1 MNPLCE
7 GGMGADKTPA
17 DGWPRRP
24 YARSY
29 EPLAMPKSFGKDC
42 KKINSVLKKLGNYYG
57 STSAD
62 MSELPKSFTFGPF
75 RLDLKQRVLLRDGK
89 PVPLPPKAMI
99 ILAVLVENHGMLVE
113 REELMRRAWPNVF
126 VEDGNL
132 TVNVFALRKALAE
145 GLNGVSPIETIP
157 KRGYRFTAAVE
168 TREAPT
174 TLASPEDEGSEGVS
188 PPVPSGR
195 ASLPSAQGEPW
206 ARADA
211 RDHARAQ
218 EIPGAPARVTTGPG
232 QWKGWALAGIAI
244 VGLMGILAA
253 ILLLHFRNT
262 AAREASPRISL
273 AVLPFQN
280 LTGNFSNDYLSDSLT
295 EEMIT
300 RFAHDYAGDLRVIAR
315 DSAMSYE
322 EKKKPLPQIATELR
336 VQYIIQGSV
345 RSEGD
350 HIRVAAQLIRASD
363 QTSLWADSY
372 DGDASRLLEF
382 EDTVAQS
389 VARALSLKLMA
400 GLGRRYAPSSSAAH
414 DDYLHGLYFL
424 SRRSKTSLEQALD
437 SFAAATVSD
446 PHYARAYAGLA
457 VTYNLL
463 GGYSWISPGHARSFA
478 KAAAAQAIAADP
490 SLSEAHASLGYSQ
503 WFYEWNASAAEQ
515 ELRRAIQLEPN
526 NADAHHWY
534 SQVLMTSGRFSEAE
548 HEMHSALELDPR
560 SLILRTN
567 LGWLHYFERH
577 YPLAIEEMQSVVR
590 EDPDFVTAHYKLW
603 EAYAVTGD
611 KANAW
616 RECRQL
622 VHLLCSPDNEK
633 KIISAYQQ
641 SGYSSALKSFVSVSP
656 ADYSGSYVD
665 GSRYMIFAGDKAR
678 AMDFLERAYREKDG
692 WMIFVPIDPS
702 FDSLRLDARFGRL
715 MLRVRPPSVPSS

>member
-1 MNPLCE
+1 M
-7 GGMGADKTPA
+7 
-17 DGWPRRP
+17 
-24 YARSY
+24 S
-29 EPLAMPKSFGKDC
+29 EPPKSF
-42 KKINSVLKKLGNYYG
+42 N
-57 STSAD
+57 
-62 MSELPKSFTFGPF
+62 FGPF
-75 RLDLKQRVLLRDGK
+75 QLDVKQRVLLRDGK
-89 PVPLPPKAMI
+89 PVPLPPKAII
-99 ILAVLVENHGMLVE
+99 ILAALVENHGNLVE

-157 KRGYRFTAAVE
+157 KRGYRFIAAVKAE
-168 TREAPT
+168 EAPT
-174 TLASPEDEGSEGVS
+174 GLALPEADHSEGAS
-188 PPVPSGR
+188 LPMPSGR
-195 ASLPSAQGEPW
+195 ASLPSAQAESWP
-206 ARADA
+206 RRDA
-211 RDHARAQ
+211 QDDISAQ
-218 EIPGAPARVTTGPG
+218 EIPDASTQMTASPRH
-232 QWKGWALAGIAI
+232 WNGWISAGIAVVVLI
-244 VGLMGILAA
+244 SILAV
-253 ILLLHFRNT
+253 ILLFHFRK
-262 AAREASPRISL
+262 AAHESSPRISL

-280 LTGNFSNDYLSDSLT
+280 LTGKLANDYLSDSLT

-322 EKKKPLPQIATELR
+322 ERKKPLPQIAAELG
-336 VQYIIQGSV
+336 VQYVIQGSV

-350 HIRVAAQLIRASD
+350 RIRVAAQLIRASD
-363 QTSLWADSY
+363 QSSLWADSY

-382 EDTVAQS
+382 EDSVAQS

-424 SRRSKTSLEQALD
+424 SRRSKTSLEQALE
-437 SFAAATVSD
+437 SFASATVRD
-446 PHYARAYAGLA
+446 PHYARPYAGLA

-490 SLSEAHASLGYSQ
+490 SLSEAHASLGFSE
-503 WFYEWNASAAEQ
+503 WFYEWNAAGAEE

-534 SQVLMTSGRFSEAE
+534 SQVLMTSGRFPEAE
-548 HEMHSALELDPR
+548 REMRSALELDPR

-577 YPLAIEEMQSVVR
+577 YPQAIEEIESVVR

-603 EAYAVTGD
+603 EAYSVNGD

-616 RECRQL
+616 RECQRL
-622 VHLLCSPDNEK
+622 VHLLCSPENEK
-633 KIISAYQQ
+633 KILSAYRRR
-641 SGYSSALKSFVSVSP
+641 GYSSALKSFVSVSP

-678 AMDFLERAYREKDG
+678 AMDFLERAYGEKDG
-692 WMIFVPIDPS
+692 WMIFVPVDPS
-702 FDSLRLDARFGRL
+702 FDSLRAEARFGRL
-715 MLRVRPPSVPSS
+715 LLQVRPVSVLSQKFVQ

>member
-1 MNPLCE
+1 M
-7 GGMGADKTPA
+7 
-17 DGWPRRP
+17 
-24 YARSY
+24 S
-29 EPLAMPKSFGKDC
+29 EPPKSF
-42 KKINSVLKKLGNYYG
+42 N
-57 STSAD
+57 
-62 MSELPKSFTFGPF
+62 FGPF
-75 RLDLKQRVLLRDGK
+75 QLDLNQRVLLRDGK

-99 ILAVLVENHGMLVE
+99 ILAVLVENHGKLVE
-113 REELMRRAWPNVF
+113 REELIRRAWPNVF

-132 TVNVFALRKALAE
+132 TVNVFALRKVLAE

-157 KRGYRFTAAVE
+157 KRGYRFIATVE
-168 TREAPT
+168 PQYAPT
-174 TLASPEDEGSEGVS
+174 LVASPEYDRSSGVSPAAGAEGVS
-188 PPVPSGR
+188 
-195 ASLPSAQGEPW
+195 LPSVQGGSWP
-206 ARADA
+206 RAAA
-211 RDHARAQ
+211 RDDSRIQ
-218 EIPGAPARVTTGPG
+218 EVPAAPTRVNTRPGL
-232 QWKGWALAGIAI
+232 WKGRALAGTAVI
-244 VGLMGILAA
+244 GLISILAA
-253 ILLLHFRNT
+253 ILLLHFRKT
-262 AAREASPRISL
+262 APHDASPRISL

-280 LTGNFSNDYLSDSLT
+280 LTGKSANDYLSDSLT

-322 EKKKPLPQIATELR
+322 EKKKPLPQIAAELR
-336 VQYIIQGSV
+336 VQYVVQGSV

-363 QTSLWADSY
+363 QTSLWADTY
-372 DGDASRLLEF
+372 DGDTSQLLEF
-382 EDTVAQS
+382 EDSVAQS
-389 VARALSLKLMA
+389 VGRALSLRLIA

-414 DDYLHGLYFL
+414 NDYLHGLYFL
-424 SRRSKTSLEQALD
+424 SCRSKTSLEQALD
-437 SFAAATVSD
+437 SFAAATVRD

-463 GGYSWISPGHARSFA
+463 GGYSWISPSHARSFA

-490 SLSEAHASLGYSQ
+490 SLGEAHASLGYLE
-503 WFYEWNASAAEQ
+503 WFYEWNAPAAEQ

-526 NADAHHWY
+526 NVDAHHWY

-548 HEMHSALELDPR
+548 HEMRSALELDPR

-603 EAYAVTGD
+603 EAYSVNGD

-622 VHLLCSPDNEK
+622 VHLLCSPENEK
-633 KIISAYQQ
+633 KILSAYEQR
-641 SGYSSALKSFVSVSP
+641 GYSSALKSFVSISP

-665 GSRYMIFAGDKAR
+665 GSRYMIFAGDRAR
-678 AMDFLERAYREKDG
+678 AMDFLEHAYRENDG
-692 WMIFVPIDPS
+692 WMIFVPVDPS
-702 FDSLRLDARFGRL
+702 FDSLRADARFGRL
-715 MLRVRPPSVPSS
+715 MLQVRPPSVPSS

>member
-1 MNPLCE
+1 M
-7 GGMGADKTPA
+7 
-17 DGWPRRP
+17 
-24 YARSY
+24 S
-29 EPLAMPKSFGKDC
+29 EPPKSF
-42 KKINSVLKKLGNYYG
+42 N
-57 STSAD
+57 
-62 MSELPKSFTFGPF
+62 FGPF
-75 RLDLKQRVLLRDGK
+75 QLDLRQFVLLRDGK

-99 ILAVLVENHGMLVE
+99 ILAVLVENHGNLVE

-145 GLNGVSPIETIP
+145 GLNGISPIETVP
-157 KRGYRFTAAVE
+157 KRGYRFTADVDMQ
-168 TREAPT
+168 EAPT
-174 TLASPEDEGSEGVS
+174 ALALPEADNSEGASPRA
-188 PPVPSGR
+188 PAGR
-195 ASLPSAQGEPW
+195 ASLSSAQGGSWPHM
-206 ARADA
+206 DVQ
-211 RDHARAQ
+211 DDTPSQ
-218 EIPGAPARVTTGPG
+218 QIPDSHRPMITSPTHWKARVLT
-232 QWKGWALAGIAI
+232 GIAVVVLI
-244 VGLMGILAA
+244 GTLAA
-253 ILLLHFRNT
+253 LLLFHFRK
-262 AAREASPRISL
+262 AAHEASPRISL

-280 LTGNFSNDYLSDSLT
+280 LTGKSENDYLSDSLT

-322 EKKKPLPQIATELR
+322 QRKKPLPEIATELQ
-336 VQYIIQGSV
+336 VQYIVQGSV

-350 HIRVAAQLIRASD
+350 LIRVAAQLIRASD

-382 EDTVAQS
+382 EDSVAQS
-389 VARALSLKLMA
+389 VARSLSLKLMA
-400 GLGRRYAPSSSAAH
+400 GLGRRYAPTSSAAH
-414 DDYLHGLYFL
+414 DEYLHGLYFL

-437 SFAAATVSD
+437 SFAAATVRD

-463 GGYSWISPGHARSFA
+463 GGYSWVSPRYARSFA
-478 KAAAAQAIAADP
+478 RAAAAQAIAADP
-490 SLSEAHASLGYSQ
+490 SLSEAHASLGFTE
-503 WFYEWNASAAEQ
+503 WFYEWNAAAAEQ
-515 ELRRAIQLEPN
+515 ELRRAIELEPN

-534 SQVLMTSGRFSEAE
+534 SQVLMTRGRFPEAE
-548 HEMHSALELDPR
+548 LEMRSALELDPR

-577 YPLAIEEMQSVVR
+577 YPQAIEEMQSVVR

-603 EAYAVTGD
+603 EAYSVNGD
-611 KANAW
+611 AANAW

-622 VHLLCSPDNEK
+622 VHLLCSPENEK
-633 KIISAYQQ
+633 KILSAYQQ

-678 AMDFLERAYREKDG
+678 AMEFLERAYREKDG
-692 WMIFVPIDPS
+692 WMIFVPVDPS
-702 FDSLRLDARFGRL
+702 FDPLRAEARFGRL
-715 MLRVRPPSVPSS
+715 LHQVQPPSVPAS